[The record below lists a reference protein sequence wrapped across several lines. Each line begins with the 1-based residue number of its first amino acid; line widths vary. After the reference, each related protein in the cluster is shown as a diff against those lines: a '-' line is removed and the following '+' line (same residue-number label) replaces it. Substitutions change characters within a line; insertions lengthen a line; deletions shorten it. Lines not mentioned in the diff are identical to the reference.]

1 MDVDRARTQGHA
13 KRRRHREERGAAAVE
28 FALVMLPLMVLIF
41 GLVQYGLYFYAM
53 QGGSDVARSAA
64 RLAAVGQPTSC
75 SDFRSTVRGQVN
87 TIAGTGATATVLRSY
102 TQQSPS
108 EVDVGD
114 TVHVVVQFKSVD
126 LHFPFVPFIHDGMV
140 TAEAET
146 RVDFVPSQPETC
158 S

>member
-1 MDVDRARTQGHA
+1 MDVFRARGVGQA
-13 KRRRHREERGAAAVE
+13 KRRRHREQRGAAAVE

-75 SDFRSTVRGQVN
+75 TDFRSTVRGQVN
-87 TIAGTGATATVLRSY
+87 AIAGTGATATVLRSY

-114 TVHVVVQFKSVD
+114 TVHVVVQFK
-126 LHFPFVPFIHDGMV
+126 
-140 TAEAET
+140 
-146 RVDFVPSQPETC
+146 
-158 S
+158 